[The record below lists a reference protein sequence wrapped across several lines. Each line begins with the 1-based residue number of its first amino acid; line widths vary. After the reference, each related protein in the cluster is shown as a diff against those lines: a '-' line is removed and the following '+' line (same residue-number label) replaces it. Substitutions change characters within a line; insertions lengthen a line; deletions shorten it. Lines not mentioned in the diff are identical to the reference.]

1 MLPIRYRMPA
11 VRKDS
16 VMEDPIDEKGY
27 APLVRL
33 CAAFRETEESWMK
46 ESDPDKKAN
55 LKKKLDAIAKG
66 IETQVAKLFNMFAKA
81 FDGKEGIIRRHG
93 LGRRVDRSARMVI
106 TPNPDLGWDQVGLPA
121 TAMLELFGDVVEVWW
136 NEVAVVE
143 VAQTVVFPS
152 DLSWSRPHEN
162 LKALAAATEILK
174 RFLTANP
181 EYVVLLNRQPSLHR
195 DSFQAFHPVVLPENA
210 GEVIQ
215 LCPLVC
221 KGFGAD
227 FNGDEM
233 VVHVPLSEQAQ
244 GEARKMLPSQNWFSL
259 AQTGAGNHM
268 AHFDQDFVL
277 GTWWLGKGRSQCR
290 ERFEQLLS
298 ELPPDLAKDL
308 IPSTGPISKYTGSD
322 LLQQLAGGNRDEAVA
337 TVRAWMQHAFAAC
350 TEMGV
355 SFGFYELADLAAEVQ
370 KTIPEKPL
378 GKDRNGALDKIAL
391 DALKRLLENASCGLD
406 TPGLHFAA
414 MAVSGARGAKQVRQ
428 LIAARGE
435 LNPGSTCFE
444 LTDAR
449 SMCFFIERPLA
460 DGLDEDDAF
469 WAAMNARS
477 SMCDKKL
484 GTGQAGGLT
493 RHLVFALR
501 SHEIVSRDCS
511 LDSASGNRSVLTCR
525 EKNGFCAKCYGALP
539 DGKLPLVGFRAGM
552 VAAQSIGERG
562 TQLSMQ
568 SFHAGKKEIDIMQ
581 VRRVLGLAGSDS
593 KFQFLDPSEADA
605 FVQFFKNS
613 EGETKAYRDLDDRH
627 LLLLWTVLH
636 RAALVSAG
644 TTDGKAKSPKGKKEA
659 KTQPMSVKKAI
670 EMKNPLDLLAY
681 RDPGNLL
688 AAAVTQGL
696 DLSKSSPYAKLLL

>member
-1 MLPIRYRMPA
+1 
-11 VRKDS
+11 
-16 VMEDPIDEKGY
+16 
-27 APLVRL
+27 
-33 CAAFRETEESWMK
+33 
-46 ESDPDKKAN
+46 
-55 LKKKLDAIAKG
+55 
-66 IETQVAKLFNMFAKA
+66 
-81 FDGKEGIIRRHG
+81 
-93 LGRRVDRSARMVI
+93 MVI

-121 TAMLELFGDVVEVWW
+121 TAMLELFGDVVEAWW
-136 NEVAVVE
+136 NEVAVGDI
-143 VAQTVVFPS
+143 AQTMAFPS
-152 DLSWSRPHEN
+152 DLSWSRPHESP
-162 LKALAAATEILK
+162 KALAAATEILK

-181 EYVVLLNRQPSLHR
+181 DYVVLLNRQPSLHR

-227 FNGDEM
+227 FDGDEM

-244 GEARKMLPSQNWFSL
+244 REARKMLPSQNWFSL
-259 AQTGAGNHM
+259 GQKGTGNHM

-277 GTWWLGKGRSQCR
+277 GTWWLGKGRDQCG
-290 ERFEQLLS
+290 EQFEQLLAKLPA
-298 ELPPDLAKDL
+298 ELANEV
-308 IPSTGPISKYTGSD
+308 IPATGPISKDTGSD
-322 LLQQLAGGNRDEAVA
+322 LLQRLAGGNRDEAVA
-337 TVRAWMQHAFAAC
+337 TVCAWMQRAFASC

-355 SFGFYELADLAAEVQ
+355 SFGFYELADLAAEL
-370 KTIPEKPL
+370 KKSIPDKPL
-378 GKDRNGALDKIAL
+378 DTDRNGDLDKITM
-391 DALKRLLENASCGLD
+391 DALRRLLEDASTGLN

-435 LNPGSTCFE
+435 LNPGATCFE
-444 LTDAR
+444 LTDDHKKR
-449 SMCFFIERPLA
+449 FFIERPLA
-460 DGLDEDDAF
+460 NGLNENEAF

-511 LDSASGNRSVLTCR
+511 PDDTPANRSLLTCR
-525 EKNGFCAKCYGALP
+525 EKHGFCAKCYGALP
-539 DGKLPLVGFRAGM
+539 DGNLPLVGFRAGI

-581 VRRVLGLAGSDS
+581 VRRVLGLAGANA
-593 KFQFLDPSEADA
+593 KFQFLEPSEADA
-605 FVQFFKNS
+605 FVKFFKDPD
-613 EGETKAYRDLDDRH
+613 GETKAYRDLDDRH

-636 RAALVSAG
+636 RAALASANTVDG
-644 TTDGKAKSPKGKKEA
+644 TPKVPSSKKVT
-659 KTQPMSVKKAI
+659 KTQAMSLKKAI
-670 EMKNPLDLLAY
+670 EGGNPLDLLAY
-681 RDPGNLL
+681 SEPDKLL
-688 AAAVTQGL
+688 AAAIRDGL
-696 DLSKSSPYAKLLL
+696 ELSKSSPFAKLLL